1 MASAIKDEFRTY
13 YSGETGRVGH
23 EMILDLTSFKR
34 DYGVDCGDVAHRL
47 MDYGFHAPTL
57 SFPIHETL
65 MVEPT
70 ESESKEEMDRFI
82 EALIQIKR
90 ECEAAVGE
98 KDNVVVNAPHTARE
112 VTSESWAHPY
122 TRSEAAF
129 PLDWVARSKFF
140 PYVTKIDNGFGD
152 RNLVCTCGA
161 LEE

>member
-1 MASAIKDEFRTY
+1 
-13 YSGETGRVGH
+13 
-23 EMILDLTSFKR
+23 
-34 DYGVDCGDVAHRL
+34 

-57 SFPIHETL
+57 SFPVHDTL
-65 MVEPT
+65 MIEPT
-70 ESESKEEMDRFI
+70 ESESKAEMDRFI

-98 KDNVVVNAPHTARE
+98 KDNVVANAPHTACE
-112 VTSESWAHPY
+112 IASEEWAHPY
-122 TRSEAAF
+122 TRQEAAF
-129 PLDWVARSKFF
+129 PLEWVARSKFF